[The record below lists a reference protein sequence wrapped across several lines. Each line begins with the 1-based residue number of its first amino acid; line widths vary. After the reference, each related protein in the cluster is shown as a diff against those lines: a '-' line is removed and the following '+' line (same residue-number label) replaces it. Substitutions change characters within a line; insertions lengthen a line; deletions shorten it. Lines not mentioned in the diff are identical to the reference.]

1 MFRCLYFIN
10 ERNIILLF
18 KLKYLNIKNE
28 INYCFIVYFTFLLRL
43 NLYRLNIHNIN
54 IFSNNLI

>member
-43 NLYRLNIHNIN
+43 NLYGLNIHNIN